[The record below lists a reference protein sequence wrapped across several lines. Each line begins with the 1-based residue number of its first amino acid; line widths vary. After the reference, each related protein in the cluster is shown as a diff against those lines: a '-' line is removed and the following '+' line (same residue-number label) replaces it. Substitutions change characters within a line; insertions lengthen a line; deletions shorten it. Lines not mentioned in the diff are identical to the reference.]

1 MNISLYLCTR
11 KQNNITNKN
20 TKIMKK
26 STNIAALKELVNNN
40 VLESVRLRINGV
52 QAYNIAEG
60 EEYTVIVRY
69 EKQRGRYYFVA
80 RDGRRFLASHYD
92 RAEFVAGEMLAVIA
106 EERSAAQHAA
116 EQVKA
121 SGSVAVCS
129 ALLPL
134 FFKECD
140 RLKIN
145 VKSTT
150 VGVDDLGRM
159 LTRYDLVKD
168 EEPAQQEDSNDE
180 SDNNNAQSNDSNDSN
195 ETPAEPSRLAKAATK
210 VKAYARRA
218 AFAVS
223 LAAVVVLCLVVFFV
237 CIPALHMMLQA
248 AGVEGTAG
256 TVLTFCAL
264 VPALDITLW
273 LECNALAVL
282 ARLFPGSFVGC
293 SRPEFLRPCSILAK
307 MYRNAL

>member
-1 MNISLYLCTR
+1 MHSKT
-11 KQNNITNKN
+11 KQYNNKN

-26 STNIAALKELVNNN
+26 QTNIAALKKLVNNN
-40 VLESVRLRINGV
+40 VLDRVKLRVNGV

-60 EEYTVIVRY
+60 EEYTVIVKY
-69 EKQRGRYYFVA
+69 AKQRGRYYFVD

-129 ALLPL
+129 SLCDL
-134 FFKECD
+134 FFEECD
-140 RLKIN
+140 ILGIR
-145 VKSTT
+145 VKSTA
-150 VGVDDLGRM
+150 VGVDNLGRM
-159 LTRYDLVKD
+159 LTCYDLVKD
-168 EEPAQQEDSNDE
+168 AEPAQQEDNNE
-180 SDNNNAQSNDSNDSN
+180 SNNNDAQSNESDQ
-195 ETPAEPSRLAKAATK
+195 TTAEPSRLAK
-210 VKAYARRA
+210 VKAFARRT

-223 LAAVVVLCLVVFFV
+223 LAAVAVLCFVFF
-237 CIPALHMMLQA
+237 CACFPALHMMLQI
-248 AGVEGTAG
+248 AGIEGTACN
-256 TVLTFCAL
+256 VLTLCAFL
-264 VPALDITLW
+264 PVLDITSW

-293 SRPEFLRPCSILAK
+293 SRPEFLRPCSIIAK